1 MRIGVLGSGD
11 VGRELGSGLIRHG
24 HSVMIGSREPRR
36 DGLLEWIRETGGSTG
51 LPNEAAEHGEWVIL
65 ATAWSGARA
74 ALELAGEE
82 NLAGKILIDVTN
94 PLDFSSGSPP
104 SLAVSGDDSAGES
117 VQRWIPDAR
126 VVKAL
131 NTVNARL
138 MVDPDRPGGPPTMFI
153 AGNDE
158 PARRDVSALLGEIG
172 WDVADLGPIQAAR
185 YIEGMAMCW
194 IWYGFAHDKWDHAF
208 KLLK

>member
-1 MRIGVLGSGD
+1 MQIGILGSGD

-36 DGLLEWIRETGGSTG
+36 DSLLEWARETGGLTG
-51 LPNEAAEHGEWVIL
+51 LPHEAAQYGEWVIL
-65 ATAWSGARA
+65 ATVWSGAHA
-74 ALELAGEE
+74 TLELADSR
-82 NLAGKILIDVTN
+82 NLAGKVLIDVTN

-104 SLAVSGDDSAGES
+104 SLSVSGGDSAGES
-117 VQRWIPDAR
+117 VQRWMPDAR

-138 MVDPDRPGGPPTMFI
+138 MVDPDVAGGPPTMFI

-158 PARRDVSALLGEIG
+158 SARGDVSEFLNEIG